1 MPQLEQLDT
10 YLSQIIWLVIS
21 FGLLYL
27 LMWKAALPRVAEVL
41 QERQERIDDD
51 LERAEKLKSEAQAV
65 LAAYEATVAKAQAQ
79 AQVILREGAD
89 AFAAEAASRH
99 DAMTATLAREAEA
112 AEQRIDAARE
122 EALANVRDVAG
133 GVARAA
139 AAKLIG
145 ADVSEADADA
155 AVGRSLEERG

>member
-99 DAMTATLAREAEA
+99 DAMSATLAREAAA
-112 AEQRIDAARE
+112 AEQRIAGARE
-122 EALANVRDVAG
+122 KALANVRAVAG
-133 GVARAA
+133 GVAQAA

-145 ADVSEADADA
+145 TEVSDTDADA

>member
-51 LERAEKLKSEAQAV
+51 LERAEKLKSEAEAV
-65 LAAYEATVAKAQAQ
+65 LAAYEATVAKAQAEAQ
-79 AQVILREGAD
+79 AILRAGAD
-89 AFAAEAASRH
+89 AFAAEAASRN

-112 AEQRIDAARE
+112 AEQRIAGARD
-122 EALANVRDVAG
+122 EALANVRDVAV
-133 GVARAA
+133 GVAQAA

-145 ADVSEADADA
+145 SEVSDTDADA